1 MRWTR
6 SLIPTLREDPA
17 DAEAISHK
25 LMVRAGLVR
34 QLAAGIYVY
43 LPVGQ
48 RVIDKVN
55 AIIREEMNAIGGQE
69 ITMPMLHPAEI
80 WRQSGRWD
88 VIGGEMFRLKDRNQR
103 DMCLGM
109 THEEVVAWLA
119 AREIRSYRELPQI
132 WYQIQTKE
140 RDEARPRSGV
150 LRTREFLMKDSYT
163 LDPDTAA
170 LDVSYSAHRQ
180 AYCKIFDRSGLR
192 YVIVNSDPGMMGGS
206 GSEEFMALSDAGEDD
221 VALCAGCGYGANVEL
236 ARGVPLPAGLPEAG
250 CREVA
255 TPGARTIAEVAAQLK
270 VDPACTIKSLVFMA
284 GEQVVLVLVRGD
296 HNLHERKLTRAL
308 RAEARAAHPEEVL
321 KHLGVSVG
329 SVGPVGAKGV
339 ARIY

>member
-43 LPVGQ
+43 LPLGQ
-48 RVIDKVN
+48 RVFDKVN
-55 AIIREEMNAIGGQE
+55 AIIREEMNAVGGEE
-69 ITMPMLHPAEI
+69 ISMPVLHTGEI

-119 AREIRSYRELPQI
+119 AREIRSYRDLPQI

-163 LDPDTAA
+163 LDPDTEALERSYAA
-170 LDVSYSAHRQ
+170 HEG
-180 AYCKIFDRSGLR
+180 AYRRIFDRCGLR
-192 YVIVNSDPGMMGGS
+192 YHVVQSDPGLMGGL
-206 GSEEFMALSDAGEDD
+206 GSHRLTAPSPAGEDEI
-221 VALCAGCGYGANVEL
+221 AICRSPACGY
-236 ARGVPLPAGLPEAG
+236 
-250 CREVA
+250 
-255 TPGARTIAEVAAQLK
+255 
-270 VDPACTIKSLVFMA
+270 
-284 GEQVVLVLVRGD
+284 
-296 HNLHERKLTRAL
+296 
-308 RAEARAAHPEEVL
+308 AAHVQLAP
-321 KHLGVSVG
+321 G
-329 SVGPVGAKGV
+329 GAPP
-339 ARIY
+339 